1 MKNLGK
7 KLVVV
12 LVVVFGSLA
21 LGSCTDTSKE
31 VEELSQQNELQLIE
45 PGNDGTI
52 ETEDPEE
59 E

>member
-21 LGSCTDTSKE
+21 LTSCEDY
-31 VEELSQQNELQLIE
+31 NEKNIDHSE
-45 PGNDGTI
+45 INTTPGNNGDLD
-52 ETEDPEE
+52 TEPEE
-59 E
+59 ETGD